1 MTTSG
6 RPSTSLGALLDRTRW
21 DYAPRD
27 RSRTDL
33 LSPAGSLFSGV
44 PWDQQPDPGAV
55 PTTPT
60 PDAAGDDRD
69 QDLVT
74 TLR

>member
-1 MTTSG
+1 MTEPRSA
-6 RPSTSLGALLDRTRW
+6 TSLGALLDRTRW

-33 LSPAGSLFSGV
+33 LSPAGSLFSAV
-44 PWDQQPDPGAV
+44 PWDQN
-55 PTTPT
+55 
-60 PDAAGDDRD
+60 GDDDGSGTTTGAPSDADERD
-69 QDLVT
+69 QDVVT

>member
-1 MTTSG
+1 MTD
-6 RPSTSLGALLDRTRW
+6 RRQATSLGAILDRTRW

-27 RSRTDL
+27 RARADL
-33 LSPAGSLFSGV
+33 LSPAGSLFSAV
-44 PWDQQPDPGAV
+44 PWDQA
-55 PTTPT
+55 
-60 PDAAGDDRD
+60 DASDHPSAETGRPAGDRD